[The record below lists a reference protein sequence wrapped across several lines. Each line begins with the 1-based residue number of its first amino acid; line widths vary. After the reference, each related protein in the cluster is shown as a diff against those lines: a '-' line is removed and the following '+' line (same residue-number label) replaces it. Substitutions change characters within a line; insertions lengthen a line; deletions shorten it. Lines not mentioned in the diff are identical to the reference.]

1 MLLPVTVHGRVS
13 DIWRSYFTQAL
24 LPLANAVP
32 VFAPA
37 WVEQVRVDS
46 CFWARVRGG
55 AEKNGSGNLS
65 LMSCRSCFAWM
76 GIPWSTAVHLHRDEN
91 SVFRPHLS
99 VRLAEIICISDKEST
114 RLLGRFSGRVASLRT
129 GRCAGG
135 VSPLVCRREGRLEL
149 WRIDLVSGGGLG
161 RDDV

>member
-46 CFWARVRGG
+46 CFWARVRRG
-55 AEKNGSGNLS
+55 AEKNGKVVIY
-65 LMSCRSCFAWM
+65 C
-76 GIPWSTAVHLHRDEN
+76 
-91 SVFRPHLS
+91 
-99 VRLAEIICISDKEST
+99 
-114 RLLGRFSGRVASLRT
+114 
-129 GRCAGG
+129 
-135 VSPLVCRREGRLEL
+135 
-149 WRIDLVSGGGLG
+149 
-161 RDDV
+161 